1 MLGNHWSIEKMPK
14 RNKIKII
21 SWVFCEDCFRH
32 DYKRHEV
39 PNFMTSEVNIS
50 KAENNFDSM
59 EVTFDCLNCKEQK
72 RKYKNKK
79 SLVDITT
86 DQPHD
91 NSGVTHPYL

>member
-1 MLGNHWSIEKMPK
+1 MKK
-14 RNKIKII
+14 VKILT
-21 SWVFCEDCFRH
+21 WVFCEDCYDH
-32 DYKRHEV
+32 DYKYHEL
-39 PNFMTSEVNIS
+39 PNFQTSEVNIT
-50 KAENNFDSM
+50 KVKNRFDST

-91 NSGVTHPYL
+91 DSGVTHPYL

>member
-1 MLGNHWSIEKMPK
+1 
-14 RNKIKII
+14 
-21 SWVFCEDCFRH
+21 
-32 DYKRHEV
+32 
-39 PNFMTSEVNIS
+39 
-50 KAENNFDSM
+50 M

>member
-1 MLGNHWSIEKMPK
+1 MTTRK
-14 RNKIKII
+14 KIKII
-21 SWVFCEDCFRH
+21 TWVFCEDCYRN

-39 PNFMTSEVNIS
+39 PNFQTSEVNIT
-50 KAENNFDSM
+50 KARNHFDST